1 MSLFFVSR
9 AARADLKNIA
19 AYTQQTW
26 GAEQRRTY
34 IKDLDLTFLF
44 LAENP
49 MSGTP
54 CDYIIS
60 GLRKHSHEAI
70 QYFMKIK
77 ITPFLLFVF
86 FIKVWMLNRSLENH
100 NAKIIRP
107 LGVEWIFLLYFYL
120 HRVLIPN

>member
-1 MSLFFVSR
+1 MSLFSVSR

-19 AYTQQTW
+19 AYTQKTW
-26 GAEQRRTY
+26 GAEQRKAY

-60 GLRKHSHEAI
+60 GLRKHSHESHTI
-70 QYFMKIK
+70 FYE
-77 ITPFLLFVF
+77 
-86 FIKVWMLNRSLENH
+86 NRDDSIF
-100 NAKIIRP
+100 IIRI
-107 LGVEWIFLLYFYL
+107 LHKSMDVESQLEK
-120 HRVLIPN
+120 P

>member
-1 MSLFFVSR
+1 MSLFSVSR

-19 AYTQQTW
+19 AYTQKTW
-26 GAEQRRTY
+26 GAEQRKAY

-60 GLRKHSHEAI
+60 GLRKHSHESH
-70 QYFMKIK
+70 
-77 ITPFLLFVF
+77 T
-86 FIKVWMLNRSLENH
+86 
-100 NAKIIRP
+100 
-107 LGVEWIFLLYFYL
+107 IFYE
-120 HRVLIPN
+120 

>member
-1 MSLFFVSR
+1 MSLFSVSR

-19 AYTQQTW
+19 AYTQKTW
-26 GAEQRRTY
+26 DAEQRKAY

-60 GLRKHSHEAI
+60 GLRKHSHESHTI
-70 QYFMKIK
+70 FYE
-77 ITPFLLFVF
+77 
-86 FIKVWMLNRSLENH
+86 NRDDSIF
-100 NAKIIRP
+100 IIRI
-107 LGVEWIFLLYFYL
+107 LHKSMDVESQLEK
-120 HRVLIPN
+120 P